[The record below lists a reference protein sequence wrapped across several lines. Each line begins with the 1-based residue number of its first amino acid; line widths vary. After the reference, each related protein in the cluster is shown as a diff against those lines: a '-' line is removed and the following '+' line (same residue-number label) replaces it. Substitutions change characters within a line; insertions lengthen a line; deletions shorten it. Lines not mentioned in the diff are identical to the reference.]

1 MSASQLEALGLLVV
15 VVVVVAVAGL
25 IVGRMIA
32 TRIDRWQ
39 RAAQA
44 PAEEEPGDNP
54 DPG

>member
-1 MSASQLEALGLLVV
+1 MSDLAALGLLAVIV
-15 VVVVVAVAGL
+15 IVAAVAGL
-25 IVGRMIA
+25 IVGRMIG

-39 RAAQA
+39 QAAQA